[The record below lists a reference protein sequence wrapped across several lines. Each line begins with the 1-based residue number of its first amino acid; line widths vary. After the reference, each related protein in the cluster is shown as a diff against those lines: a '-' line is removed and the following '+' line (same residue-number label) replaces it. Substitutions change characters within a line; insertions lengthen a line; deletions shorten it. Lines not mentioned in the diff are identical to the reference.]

1 MSIKIIGAG
10 LPRTGTNTLKV
21 SLATLGY
28 CKKVYHMKELLVN
41 PERLHYWKTLDDTG
55 DTDWNGLYDGYDGT
69 VDFPGYP
76 WYKEHMKQYPDAK
89 VILTV
94 RDFESWYKS
103 VDSTVFRAG
112 PQTPGEK
119 IKMIGKLLF
128 SARARKVVKCIKWFK
143 KVFFAERLQGQFG
156 DKAHAE
162 KFWNDHIA
170 DVKAHVPADKLL
182 VYDVRDGWAPLC
194 KFLGVE
200 EPAEELPH
208 LNKKENFK
216 EMLPKLMKGKMV

>member
-10 LPRTGTNTLKV
+10 LPRTGTNTLKQ
-21 SLATLGY
+21 SLEQLGL
-28 CKKVYHMKELLVN
+28 KHVYHMKELLVN
-41 PERLHYWKTLDDTG
+41 PDKLHYWKTLDDTG
-55 DTDWNGLYDGYDGT
+55 DTDWDALYDGYDGT

-76 WYKEHMKQYPDAK
+76 WYKEHMKRYPDAK

-119 IKMIGKLLF
+119 LKMLTKLLF
-128 SARARKVVKCIKWFK
+128 NPRARKVVKVIKWFK
-143 KVFFAERLQGQFG
+143 KVFFAERLEGKFG
-156 DKAHAE
+156 DKAFAQ
-162 KFWNDHIA
+162 KFWENHLA
-170 DVKAHVPADKLL
+170 DVKATVPKDKLL

-194 KFLGVE
+194 SFLGVP
-200 EPAEELPH
+200 EPKDPLPH

-216 EMLPKLMKGKMV
+216 QMLPKLMKGEMV

>member
-10 LPRTGTNTLKV
+10 LPRTGTNTLKD
-21 SLATLGY
+21 SLEQLGL
-28 CKKVYHMKELLVN
+28 KHVYHMKELLVN
-41 PERLHYWKTLDDTG
+41 PDKLVYWKQLDDTG
-55 DTDWNGLYDGYDGT
+55 DTDWDALYDGFDGT

-76 WYKEHMKQYPDAK
+76 WYKEHMKRYPEAK

-94 RDFESWYKS
+94 RDFEAWYKS

-119 IKMIGKLLF
+119 LKMMGKLLF
-128 SARARKVVKCIKWFK
+128 SARARKVVMCIKWFK
-143 KVFFAERLQGQFG
+143 KVFFAERLQGKFG
-156 DKAHAE
+156 DKAFA
-162 KFWNDHIA
+162 KQFWESHIA
-170 DVKAHVPADKLL
+170 DVKASVPKDKLL

-194 KFLGVE
+194 KFLGVP
-200 EPAEELPH
+200 EPSEPLPH

-216 EMLPKLMKGKMV
+216 AMLPKLMKGDMV